1 MSAPTIRA
9 VRAHVQATR
18 ADARPAFSPG
28 HWILDTRIAGPM
40 SRWPEYRADRRSWGI
55 DALGGAVVEVETS
68 SGTTGVAPCSGGLPA
83 ALLVEGHLARFLA
96 GRELSR
102 ESIEEIWEQLYR
114 ATLPYGRRGLALFAI
129 SALDL
134 ALWDALGKE
143 RGEPVWAL
151 LGEKR
156 HERLPLY
163 ATTPRP
169 DAARALGFRGG
180 KLPLPASPA
189 EGDDG
194 LAENLALAARLREA
208 CGDPDEF
215 FLAVDCWMSL
225 DVPYA
230 TRLGEGL
237 AGLGFRWLE
246 EPLLPDDYA
255 GHAELRRRLGGA
267 IALAAGEHE
276 ATRWGFELL
285 LEQGCVDLVQP
296 DVGWCGGL
304 TELLRIAEV
313 ADARGVPVVPHGSSV
328 YSYHF
333 CAVRPET
340 EFAEFL
346 LLDPEGVEIVPQLAP
361 LLLGEPLPEDG
372 HVRVPDD
379 PGFGVAL
386 NHELELARPER
397 YR

>member
-9 VRAHVQATR
+9 VRAWVQEPS
-18 ADARPAFSPG
+18 ADARPAFSAR
-28 HWILDTRIAGPM
+28 HWILDTRIASPM
-40 SRWPEYRADRRSWGI
+40 SRWPEYRSDRRSWGI

-68 SGTTGVAPCSGGLPA
+68 SGATGVAPCSGGAAA
-83 ALLVEGHLARFLA
+83 ALLVERHLARFVA
-96 GRELSR
+96 GRTLSR
-102 ESIEEIWEQLYR
+102 ESIAEAWEQMYR
-114 ATLPYGRRGLALFAI
+114 ATLPYGRRGLAVFAI

-169 DAARALGFRGG
+169 DAARALGFAGG

-189 EGDDG
+189 EGEEG
-194 LAENLALAARLREA
+194 LAENLALAARMREA
-208 CGDPDEF
+208 CGDPDDF

-230 TRLGEGL
+230 ARLGEGL
-237 AGLGFRWLE
+237 ARLGFRWLE
-246 EPLLPDDYA
+246 EPLPPDDYA
-255 GHAELRRRLGGA
+255 GHARLRRELGGA

-285 LEQGCVDLVQP
+285 LDQGCADLLQP

-304 TELLRIAEV
+304 TELLRIAEL
-313 ADARGVPVVPHGSSV
+313 ADARGIPVVPHGSSV

-346 LLDPEGVEIVPQLAP
+346 LLDPDGIDVVPQLAP
-361 LLLGEPLPEDG
+361 LLRGEPVPESG
-372 HVRVPDD
+372 HVRVPDT
-379 PGFGVAL
+379 PGFGVSL
-386 NHELELARPER
+386 DRDLELARPER